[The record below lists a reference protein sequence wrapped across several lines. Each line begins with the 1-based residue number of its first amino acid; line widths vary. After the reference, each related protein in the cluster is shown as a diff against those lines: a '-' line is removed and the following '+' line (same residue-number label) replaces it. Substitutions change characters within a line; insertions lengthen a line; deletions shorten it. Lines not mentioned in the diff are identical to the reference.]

1 MLRKEGGPADCRL
14 LSVKRSAPKLRL
26 VLLQVEPS
34 HHALESLPVSV
45 KMQIPG
51 PHPHLLE
58 LESLGTRRWNLHFI
72 QIAQGHGILTLLFS
86 SLGHSWTMNFNEGPA
101 TCGETSQ
108 GCCGCTKAAG
118 GGLVP

>member
-1 MLRKEGGPADCRL
+1 MLRKEGGAAGCRL
-14 LSVKRSAPKLRL
+14 LSVKRSAPKLPL

-34 HHALESLPVSV
+34 HHAWDSLPVSV

-58 LESLGTRRWNLHFI
+58 LESLETRRWNLHFI
-72 QIAQGHGILTLLFS
+72 QIAQRHVILTLLFS
-86 SLGHSWTMNFNEGPA
+86 SLGRSWTMNLKEGPA

-108 GCCGCTKAAG
+108 GWCGCAKEAE
-118 GGLVP
+118 GGLGP